1 MNFDGFSQYAAFESA
16 KSEGL
21 ADFVQAENVG
31 FGIVKRTLTV
41 KTTSDSER
49 TGKPIGAYTTYDC
62 TEDVYSSLRAAKCI
76 ETVLTATIK
85 SAMGLA
91 SKSSA
96 VLVVGLG
103 NGKISADSLGE
114 KVFDRMDVRD
124 AQKANMSRKRT
135 VFALSTSVF
144 AKTGVQS
151 ARVVLALANELKPAF
166 VVLVDSLA
174 TSSIGRVGKSFQLST
189 AGITPGKGVGEKNE
203 SITKSLLGVPVLSI
217 GVPTL
222 LTLSTTIYGV
232 TKEYLSAKDAAIDE
246 YAFRNLLASKKI
258 SDMVVAPKNVDVLT
272 NGAATIIANAL
283 NLAFC

>member
-21 ADFVQAENVG
+21 ADFVQAEEVG

-49 TGKPIGAYTTYDC
+49 TGKPIGVYTTYDC

-85 SAMGLA
+85 NAMGLVP
-91 SKSSA
+91 KSNA

-232 TKEYLSAKDAAIDE
+232 TKEYLASKDAAIDE

-272 NGAATIIANAL
+272 DGAATIIANAL